1 MSREDAQMKIRLPA
15 ELKEQLE
22 KAAQENKRSM
32 NAEVLHR
39 LKESFNVLVHITY
52 KDSDKDLSDSNI
64 WKRFL
69 ETSDQCDEDTKVFV
83 KLFEE
88 KYKLDK
94 ENERLYHL
102 LINHLSHKK
111 NESN

>member
-22 KAAQENKRSM
+22 KAAHENKRSM

-39 LKESFNVLVHITY
+39 LKESFKTVLHINFE
-52 KDSDKDLSDSNI
+52 DSGISDSNI

-69 ETSDQCDEDTKVFV
+69 ETSDQCDENTKVFV

-94 ENERLYHL
+94 ENERLYYL

-111 NESN
+111 NEGN

>member
-22 KAAQENKRSM
+22 KSAQENKRSM
-32 NAEVLHR
+32 NAEVVHR
-39 LKESFNVLVHITY
+39 LKESFNFLVHITY
-52 KDSDKDLSDSNI
+52 EDSGDDLSDSNI
-64 WKRFL
+64 WKDFL
-69 ETSDQCDEDTKVFV
+69 ETSYQCDENTKFFV
-83 KLFEE
+83 KLFEQ

-94 ENERLYHL
+94 ENEKFYHV

-111 NESN
+111 SEEN